1 MESIKNK
8 MTELTSIKAENLEKA
23 LSVEGA
29 QEAIKRDSEAT
40 EIKVQKANKD
50 LSKLES
56 DFDSVLNKLQDKVE
70 KLGEAQKTA
79 STAEL
84 QLQEVQR
91 RKQLLEEETS
101 RVTARL
107 DEILDK
113 LPGVESAVEE
123 NERNVKV
130 KEAEAFAYE
139 EKCCLIETQVEEAQ
153 TIAHESHRKQDDAER
168 KLKMV
173 EGELERVSDRAE
185 EYESKLVEFDA
196 QLQEDNKKLAEM
208 EKVASENQQ
217 QEDNAE
223 DTLTVLR
230 KKEDEASTRADF
242 TERTVEKLEATIDR
256 LQDAYL
262 EERLKY
268 NALSLQLDQALN
280 DIMAVTEDDIKSS
293 QEFEDI
299 RKAAE
304 SKIKA
309 EEAEKK
315 DLEKAKKEKAEKKEK
330 EVKIAHSTAKI
341 AVGDAPVVSV
351 PMEDMKKDENTWSKD
366 EKTVEVDSI
375 KQEINGQPMD
385 VTTDDAVGG
394 LEVTGGEN

>member
-1 MESIKNK
+1 

-23 LSVEGA
+23 LNVEGD
-29 QEAIKRDSEAT
+29 QEAIKKVSEET
-40 EIKVQKANKD
+40 EIAVQKANKD

-56 DFDSVLNKLQDKVE
+56 DFDSILNKLENKVE
-70 KLGEAQKTA
+70 KLKEAQKTA
-79 STAEL
+79 ATAEL

-107 DEILDK
+107 DEVLDK

-139 EKCCLIETQVEEAQ
+139 EKCCQIESQVEEAQ
-153 TIAHESHRKQDDAER
+153 TIAQESHRKQDDFDR

-173 EGELERVSDRAE
+173 EGELERVTDRAE
-185 EYESKLVEFDA
+185 EYESKLGEFDA
-196 QLQEDNKKLAEM
+196 QLQEDNKKLGEM

-217 QEDNAE
+217 KEDNAE

-293 QEFEDI
+293 QEFADI
-299 RKAAE
+299 REKAEA
-304 SKIKA
+304 KIRA

-315 DLEKAKKEKAEKKEK
+315 ELEKAKKEKADKKEGK
-330 EVKIAHSTAKI
+330 EGKKVAHSTAKI
-341 AVGDAPVVSV
+341 AVGDAAPVVSV
-351 PMEDMKKDENTWSKD
+351 PMEDVKKEENTWSKD
-366 EKTVEVDSI
+366 DKPVEVDSV
-375 KQEINGQPMD
+375 KQEINGKPME
-385 VTTDDAVGG
+385 VKTDDAVGG